1 MASQAASPTG
11 AVPALPVG
19 PSAGGG
25 GSQRSNMASL
35 PGLWA
40 KALLTTIISEEERKA
55 LYWMNENAQKLQAQA
70 DPIGGLI
77 AVLQQKQEKCQRNRW
92 HIRVGDRDIILR
104 DVAAKIISV
113 LDVFKAVGDTAVQI
127 DPGAAALPWA
137 LIRFLLQ
144 VRFGDGNIGYKG
156 P

>member
-1 MASQAASPTG
+1 
-11 AVPALPVG
+11 
-19 PSAGGG
+19 
-25 GSQRSNMASL
+25 MASL

-40 KALLTTIISEEERKA
+40 KALLTTIISEEEKKA
-55 LYWMNENAQKLQAQA
+55 LYWMNENAQQLQAQA
-70 DPIGGLI
+70 DPISGLI
-77 AVLQQKQEKCQRNRW
+77 AALQQKQEKCQRNRW

-104 DVAAKIISV
+104 DVATKIISV
-113 LDVFKAVGDTAVQI
+113 LDVFKAVGDTAVQV

-144 VRFGDGNIGYKG
+144 VRFGDDKIDCQG